1 MTFLST
7 SMMVVIIFLLPVR
20 KVCTPSLKR
29 KMTVNELLNIWNME
43 GIFLERDREREREKE
58 TETEREREQKKSFFF
73 QIFYDEKVDKTKKKL
88 CLNKGNNKESPIEHV
103 RKIFQKLTI

>member
-43 GIFLERDREREREKE
+43 GIFLERDRERERE
-58 TETEREREQKKSFFF
+58 RERDRDRDRERAKEIFFF
-73 QIFYDEKVDKTKKKL
+73 PNIL
-88 CLNKGNNKESPIEHV
+88 
-103 RKIFQKLTI
+103 

>member
-7 SMMVVIIFLLPVR
+7 SMMVVIMFLLPVR
-20 KVCTPSLKR
+20 KVCIPSLKR

-43 GIFLERDREREREKE
+43 GIFLERERERERE
-58 TETEREREQKKSFFF
+58 RESKRNLFFSKYFMMKKL
-73 QIFYDEKVDKTKKKL
+73 IKPKKKL

>member
-7 SMMVVIIFLLPVR
+7 SMMVVIMFLLPVR
-20 KVCTPSLKR
+20 KVCIPSLKR
-29 KMTVNELLNIWNME
+29 KMVVNELLNIWNME
-43 GIFLERDREREREKE
+43 GIFLERERERERE
-58 TETEREREQKKSFFF
+58 RESKRNLFFSKYFMMKKLIK
-73 QIFYDEKVDKTKKKL
+73 QKKKL

>member
-1 MTFLST
+1 
-7 SMMVVIIFLLPVR
+7 
-20 KVCTPSLKR
+20 
-29 KMTVNELLNIWNME
+29 ME
-43 GIFLERDREREREKE
+43 GIFLERERERERE
-58 TETEREREQKKSFFF
+58 RESKRNLFFF

>member
-7 SMMVVIIFLLPVR
+7 SMMVVIMFLLPVR

-43 GIFLERDREREREKE
+43 GIFLERDRQRERERDR
-58 TETEREREQKKSFFF
+58 ERERAKEIFFF
-73 QIFYDEKVDKTKKKL
+73 PNIL
-88 CLNKGNNKESPIEHV
+88 
-103 RKIFQKLTI
+103 